1 MKRLRRTM
9 MFVPASNPNMMVNA
23 PVFKPDCIIFDL
35 EDAIS
40 LREKDSARDLV
51 AEALKSIDYSDCE
64 VFVRTNPLY
73 TPFGEEDVR
82 VLVAAGLRNVR
93 LPMTETAEDII
104 NLDELLTE
112 IEKELGLENGI
123 VKILGA
129 IETAKGVINAE
140 KIATAST
147 RMLGI
152 SFGAEDFT
160 RTIGAERSKS
170 GEELFVAR
178 SKIVLAAAAAGIDAI
193 DTVFS
198 DINDDEGFRKE
209 TEMAKKLGF
218 AGKSIIHPRQI
229 KIVHQVFTP
238 SKIDVD
244 NALRVIQ
251 AIEEAEQKGLGVI
264 SLDGKMVDAPVVAR
278 AERIVRLAKGAGII

>member
-1 MKRLRRTM
+1 MKKLRRTM

-40 LREKDSARDLV
+40 LREKDSARELI
-51 AEALKSIDYSDCE
+51 AEALKAIDYKDCE
-64 VFVRTNPLY
+64 IFVRTNPLY

-93 LPMTETAEDII
+93 LPMTETAEDIKK
-104 NLDELLTE
+104 LDALLTE
-112 IEKELGLENGI
+112 IEEELGLENGI

-147 RMLGI
+147 RMIGI

-160 RTIGAERSKS
+160 RTIGSERSRS
-170 GEELFVAR
+170 GEELFTAR

-198 DINDDEGFRKE
+198 DIDDDEGFRKE

-229 KIVHQVFTP
+229 GIVHDVFTP
-238 SKIDVD
+238 SKAEVD
-244 NALRVIQ
+244 KALRVIQ
-251 AIEEAEQKGLGVI
+251 AIEEAEKKGLGVI

-278 AERIVRLAKGAGII
+278 AEKTVRLAKGAGII